1 MTTFDS
7 ALIRPSDPSPFR
19 KTPAGR
25 ILAPGE
31 ELDLCS
37 SVLLLKLC
45 HPTGH
50 VEQVFF
56 LVDGLRDDMAQAA
69 VDRYRRDPSPLVR
82 LGLLAMASGIG
93 GLVARLTWSDDPERC
108 LVAAYECGTLQD
120 IPSHVVVP
128 HEWATFSSRFM
139 ASIEHGFPAW
149 QRLPSTLI
157 KR

>member
-7 ALIRPSDPSPFR
+7 ALIRPSDSSPFR
-19 KTPAGR
+19 KTPTCR
-25 ILAPGE
+25 IVAPGE

-37 SVLLLKLC
+37 SVLLLELC

-82 LGLLAMASGIG
+82 LGFLAMASGIG
-93 GLVARLTWSDDPERC
+93 GLAPRLTWSDDPERC
-108 LVAAYECGTLQD
+108 LVAAYECGTLRE

-128 HEWATFSSRFM
+128 LEWATFSSRFM
-139 ASIEHGFPAW
+139 ASVEHGFPAW

>member
-19 KTPAGR
+19 KTPTGR
-25 ILAPGE
+25 IVALGE

-37 SVLLLKLC
+37 SVLLLELC

-50 VEQVFF
+50 AEQVFF